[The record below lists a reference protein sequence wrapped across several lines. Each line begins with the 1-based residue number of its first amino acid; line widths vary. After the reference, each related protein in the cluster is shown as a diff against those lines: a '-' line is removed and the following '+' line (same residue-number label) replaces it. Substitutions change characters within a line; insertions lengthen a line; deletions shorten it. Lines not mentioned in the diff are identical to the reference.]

1 MGKYTSI
8 PLFTWVRVC
17 YLCNTKP
24 IYNDPVGVNNL
35 NSRYRLR
42 FFNQVVHQTTS
53 AFIEN
58 EYFFTKSCHHQIYW
72 NYEQPPQSLQNLYF
86 QSNFLASKI
95 KQIFLI
101 FFCEEYLTR
110 RSNFI
115 YEMFWKLRFL
125 KYFASSNCA
134 KFLFALFIILVGLT
148 MTLFS
153 DKMLSSHRCICGLV
167 PNLIKKSWTVS
178 TWDE

>member
-35 NSRYRLR
+35 NSRYRSR
-42 FFNQVVHQTTS
+42 FLNQVVHQTTS

-86 QSNFLASKI
+86 ESNFLASKI
-95 KQIFLI
+95 NQIFLI

-110 RSNFI
+110 KLTCIN
-115 YEMFWKLRFL
+115 ETFWKLWFL
-125 KYFASSNCA
+125 KSF
-134 KFLFALFIILVGLT
+134 
-148 MTLFS
+148 FS
-153 DKMLSSHRCICGLV
+153 KNV
-167 PNLIKKSWTVS
+167 PHFCQLCS
-178 TWDE
+178 